1 MSADLFNPFNHQPIS
16 TQRGSGTYTCP
27 AGKYARV
34 VITLAGYAL
43 GIPGTATVNPIHI
56 AATSSSFNET
66 VDIWVKA
73 GDVITFSLVAAGSST
88 GAVAAGSVNGTST
101 ASALY
106 NGTSFAKF
114 IAGAAATHAVQS
126 AGTSTSDVTGASEV
140 NWYAAEYNVLT

>member
-27 AGKYARV
+27 AGKYARI

-43 GIPGTATVNPIHI
+43 GIPGTYTAQPIHI

-66 VDIWVKA
+66 VDVWVKA
-73 GDVITFSLVAAGSST
+73 GDVITFSLVTASGST
-88 GAVAAGSVNGTST
+88 GAVAEGSMSGAST

-106 NGTSFAKF
+106 NGTVFAKF
-114 IAGAAATHAVQS
+114 MAGAVATHAVQTS
-126 AGTSTSDVTGASEV
+126 GTATSVLNGGSEV

>member
-34 VITLAGYAL
+34 VITLSGYAL
-43 GIPGTATVNPIHI
+43 GAPGVAATDMSI
-56 AATSSSFNET
+56 AANSSSFSEA

-73 GDVITFSLVAAGSST
+73 GDVITFNIGVASATT
-88 GAVAAGSVNGTST
+88 GAVAAGSTSGV
-101 ASALY
+101 SAAEAIY
-106 NGTSFAKF
+106 NGTIFAKF
-114 IAGAAATHAVQS
+114 IVGASAAHAVNG
-126 AGTSTSDVTGASEV
+126 ATTTTSSISGAVEV